1 MAAIKDG
8 LTRLTE
14 AEKRIISHLPG
25 YNDLMSALK
34 KGRAVAIVEASC
46 CSRKEQHELRI
57 NENHPLPKLFP
68 FDCSNGTCRNCG
80 FQRRF
85 GEIFTHAIVTGS
97 SLMLKVYAWMDA
109 E

>member
-1 MAAIKDG
+1 VRCNTLAAIKDG

-14 AEKRIISHLPG
+14 AEKMIISHLPG

-57 NENHPLPKLFP
+57 NVKIIHYQSSFP
-68 FDCSNGTCRNCG
+68 STVVMEHVGTVG
-80 FQRRF
+80 VKEDLDEYLHIQ
-85 GEIFTHAIVTGS
+85 
-97 SLMLKVYAWMDA
+97 L
-109 E
+109 